1 MKVKRRGLSLAV
13 GFLVI
18 VVLAGYI
25 YVVSGAKRVEA
36 MMWGHLADR
45 GYQQEEIKSVEVYH
59 SFLSPLFSRSR
70 WAIRV
75 RYDDEPGVIYHYTVK
90 DDRIK
95 DDGISGSADKEK
107 LKHKE

>member
-1 MKVKRRGLSLAV
+1 MKRRGLSLAV
-13 GFLVI
+13 GFLIVI
-18 VVLAGYI
+18 VLAGYI
-25 YVVSGAKRVEA
+25 YVVSGAKKVETL
-36 MMWGHLADR
+36 MWGDLAER

-75 RYDDEPGVIYHYTVK
+75 RYADEPEVIYHYTVK
-90 DDRIK
+90 DGRIK
-95 DDGISGSADKEK
+95 DDGISGTADKEK